1 MRMRIRY
8 RGSRQRSSRR
18 LIRASERQDS
28 GRQRQRVPHEAQ
40 KRQEKKQAPQV
51 AQNSAERASE
61 QARRRRRQRGK
72 GSVITRNRFPKQ
84 RLSRAI
90 SWRNSVASELSRALV
105 KVSSHRVL
113 ARTAS
118 FFAAS
123 AGEAWA
129 VGPTP

>member
-1 MRMRIRY
+1 MRIRY

-61 QARRRRRQRGK
+61 R
-72 GSVITRNRFPKQ
+72 
-84 RLSRAI
+84 
-90 SWRNSVASELSRALV
+90 
-105 KVSSHRVL
+105 
-113 ARTAS
+113 
-118 FFAAS
+118 
-123 AGEAWA
+123 AGEAEA
-129 VGPTP
+129 EAKGQRQCDHKKQVSKAKALQSHKLAQQRRQPEHSLALV

>member
-1 MRMRIRY
+1 MRIRY

-28 GRQRQRVPHEAQ
+28 GRQRQRQRVPHEAQ

-72 GSVITRNRFPKQ
+72 GSVITRSRFPKQ